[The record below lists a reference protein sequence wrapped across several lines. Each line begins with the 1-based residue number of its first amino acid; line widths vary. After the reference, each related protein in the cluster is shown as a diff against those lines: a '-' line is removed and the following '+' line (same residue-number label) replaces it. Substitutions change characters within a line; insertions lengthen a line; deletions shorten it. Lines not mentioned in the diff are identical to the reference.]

1 MNQKEA
7 TRNQKQATLTN
18 AITYRTRW
26 ADMDPNGHMRHSAY
40 ADYAADQRL
49 VLLAEWG
56 YDIKEFA
63 RLRLGPILFRE
74 ETTFLKEVHI
84 GEEIRV
90 DSRLRSVN
98 DDGTRWSILHTIYKA
113 DGRVAATV
121 AVDGA
126 WLDLDRR
133 KLTTPPV
140 ELAMAF
146 RELPLYEAPVK

>member
-1 MNQKEA
+1 M
-7 TRNQKQATLTN
+7 TN

-49 VLLAEWG
+49 VLLAAWG

-63 RLRLGPILFRE
+63 RLRLGPVLFRE
-74 ETTFLKEVHI
+74 ETTFLKEVSI

-90 DSRLRSVN
+90 NSRLRTVN
-98 DDGTRWSILHTIYKA
+98 DDGTRWSITHTIYKA

-133 KLTTPPV
+133 KLTTPPT
-140 ELAMAF
+140 ELSEAF
-146 RELPLYEAPVK
+146 RNLPAYEAPVR

>member
-1 MNQKEA
+1 MTEDA
-7 TRNQKQATLTN
+7 T
-18 AITYRTRW
+18 IYRTRW

-49 VLLAEWG
+49 VLLAAWG

-63 RLRLGPILFRE
+63 RLRLGPVLFRE
-74 ETTFLKEVHI
+74 ETTFLKEIHI
-84 GEEIRV
+84 GEQIRV
-90 DSRLRSVN
+90 NSRLRAVN
-98 DDGTRWSILHTIYKA
+98 DDGTRWSITHTIFKA

-133 KLTTPPV
+133 KLATPPAA
-140 ELAMAF
+140 LSAAF
-146 RELPLYEAPVK
+146 RRLPPYEAPGR

>member
-1 MNQKEA
+1 MTDA
-7 TRNQKQATLTN
+7 T
-18 AITYRTRW
+18 TYRTRW

-40 ADYAADQRL
+40 ADYAADQRVV
-49 VLLAEWG
+49 VLANWG
-56 YDIKEFA
+56 FGVAQFA
-63 RLRLGPILFRE
+63 HLRLGPILFRE
-74 ETTFLKEVHI
+74 ETVFMKEVHI

-98 DDGTRWSILHTIYKA
+98 DDGTRWSITHTIYKA

-133 KLTTPPV
+133 KLTVPPA
-140 ELAMAF
+140 ELAAAMAT
-146 RELPLYEAPVK
+146 LPPYTA

>member
-1 MNQKEA
+1 M
-7 TRNQKQATLTN
+7 TN

-40 ADYAADQRL
+40 ADYAADQRV
-49 VLLAEWG
+49 VLLAHWG

-74 ETTFLKEVHI
+74 ETVFMKEVHI

-126 WLDLDRR
+126 WLDLDKR
-133 KLTTPPV
+133 KLTAPPA
-140 ELAMAF
+140 ELANAF
-146 RELPLYEAPVK
+146 RSLPACEVPAK

>member
-1 MNQKEA
+1 MTEDA
-7 TRNQKQATLTN
+7 T
-18 AITYRTRW
+18 TYRTRW

-49 VLLAEWG
+49 VLLAAWG

-63 RLRLGPILFRE
+63 RLRLGPVLFRE
-74 ETTFLKEVHI
+74 ETTFLKEVSI

-90 DSRLRSVN
+90 NSRLRTVN
-98 DDGTRWSILHTIYKA
+98 DDGTRWSITHTIYKA

-133 KLTTPPV
+133 KLTTPPT
-140 ELAMAF
+140 ELSEAF
-146 RELPLYEAPVK
+146 RNLPAYEAPVR

>member
-1 MNQKEA
+1 M
-7 TRNQKQATLTN
+7 TN

-40 ADYAADQRL
+40 ADFAADQR
-49 VLLAEWG
+49 VLLLSQWG
-56 YDIKEFA
+56 FDIKRFGE
-63 RLRLGPILFRE
+63 LRIGPILFRE
-74 ETTFLKEVHI
+74 ETKFLKEVLI

-90 DSRLRSVN
+90 DSQLAAVSE
-98 DDGTRWSILHTIYKA
+98 DGARWSIVHTISKA

-133 KLTTPPV
+133 KLTVPPA
-140 ELAMAF
+140 ELAAAF
-146 RELPLYEAPVK
+146 NALPRYEAPAPRGA

>member
-1 MNQKEA
+1 M
-7 TRNQKQATLTN
+7 TN

-40 ADYAADQRL
+40 ADFAADQRV
-49 VLLAEWG
+49 VLLAQWG
-56 YDIKEFA
+56 FDVKRFA
-63 RLRLGPILFRE
+63 ELRLGPILFRE
-74 ETTFLKEVHI
+74 ETKFLKEVHI

-90 DSRLRSVN
+90 DSQLVSVGE
-98 DDGTRWSILHTIYKA
+98 DGARWSILHTIYKA

-133 KLTTPPV
+133 KLAVPPA
-140 ELAMAF
+140 ELASAF
-146 RELPLYEAPVK
+146 RALPLYVAPTKERTA